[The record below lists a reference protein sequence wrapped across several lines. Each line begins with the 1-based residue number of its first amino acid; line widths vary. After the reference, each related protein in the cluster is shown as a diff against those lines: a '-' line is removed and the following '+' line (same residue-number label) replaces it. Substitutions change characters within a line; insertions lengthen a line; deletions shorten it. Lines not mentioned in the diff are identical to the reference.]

1 MTVAVAVC
9 PLFFQR
15 HKEQVGRT
23 ALSYHKSL
31 GHISFLSAGYMTM
44 AQVLEYR
51 SPATLFITW
60 ITSMHNSVKIN
71 EEMFEVMVH
80 RK

>member
-1 MTVAVAVC
+1 M
-9 PLFFQR
+9 
-15 HKEQVGRT
+15 
-23 ALSYHKSL
+23 
-31 GHISFLSAGYMTM
+31 SFLSAGYMTM
-44 AQVLEYR
+44 AEVLEYR

-71 EEMFEVMVH
+71 EEIFEVMAH